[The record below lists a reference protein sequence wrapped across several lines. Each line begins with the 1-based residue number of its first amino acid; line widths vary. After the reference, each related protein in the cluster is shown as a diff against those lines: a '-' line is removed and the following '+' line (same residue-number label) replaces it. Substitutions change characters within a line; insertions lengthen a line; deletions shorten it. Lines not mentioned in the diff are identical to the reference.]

1 MNKKIEEFIQKV
13 GMKETSNPKLNIYIN
28 ERETLDENL
37 IYWER
42 ILVSKRWE
50 VMNFFSDE
58 KGGDLLCRKGFD
70 QVITHYIRGDN
81 AELLVK
87 DLKALSEDEIE
98 ARTIRYMF
106 SQYADAT
113 IQVMEENVDKL
124 LEKHIAELCSSNK
137 NYTYDVGAFDKQK
150 LNKILMY
157 KAKFE
162 MMWHKQCAEL
172 EEKDQ
177 K

>member
-1 MNKKIEEFIQKV
+1 MNKKIEKFIHEV
-13 GMKETSNPKLNIYIN
+13 GMKETSNPKLNLYIN
-28 ERETLDENL
+28 EKETLEESLKYWEHTLASKGWEVTNFFLDEKRENL
-37 IYWER
+37 
-42 ILVSKRWE
+42 L
-50 VMNFFSDE
+50 
-58 KGGDLLCRKGFD
+58 GRKGFN
-70 QVITHYIRGDN
+70 QVIAHYIRGDN

-87 DLKALSEDEIE
+87 DLKGLSEDEIE

-106 SQYADAT
+106 SQYANAT
-113 IQVMEENVDKL
+113 IEVMEEHEDKF

-162 MMWHKQCAEL
+162 MLWHKKCAEL
-172 EEKDQ
+172 EEKE
-177 K
+177 KE